1 MAVPLIPLLWGA
13 GVALA
18 SATAGAFYYR
28 KRAKAKIREKV
39 ISILGPRESGKST
52 LAKFLETGD
61 VERHTQQNLTTEER
75 SVSSIIVERG
85 NESFRSLDVSG
96 SKEAY
101 RNWKLAYEKSDF
113 VIYLYEADV
122 LFSGNQRAKD
132 RLSDDF
138 YQISHWVNET
148 PKPVVFVL
156 NKEDKLTDKV
166 FKGSARLA
174 KIKDAALRSEPVVQ
188 GRSAIGP
195 SNFHMVVGSLSDK
208 TKAQGLVA
216 SVFSELE
223 ND

>member
-1 MAVPLIPLLWGA
+1 MNGCQVLL
-13 GVALA
+13 
-18 SATAGAFYYR
+18 YP
-28 KRAKAKIREKV
+28 
-39 ISILGPRESGKST
+39 PRPCYCRLWIQFQPVELTDSG
-52 LAKFLETGD
+52 
-61 VERHTQQNLTTEER
+61 
-75 SVSSIIVERG
+75 
-85 NESFRSLDVSG
+85 
-96 SKEAY
+96 
-101 RNWKLAYEKSDF
+101 
-113 VIYLYEADV
+113 
-122 LFSGNQRAKD
+122 GNQRAKD